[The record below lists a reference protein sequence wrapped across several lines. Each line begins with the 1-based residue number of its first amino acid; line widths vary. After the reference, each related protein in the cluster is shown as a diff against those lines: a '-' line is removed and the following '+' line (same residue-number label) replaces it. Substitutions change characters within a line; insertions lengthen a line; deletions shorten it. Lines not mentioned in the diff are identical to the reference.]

1 MEFEPIPGPR
11 GLPIVG
17 NFLDLRDEEAT
28 INAFNR
34 MADTY
39 GPIYQLTVGG
49 QRLVVVCSA
58 GMMKEFFDEKRF
70 FKTAIPGL
78 SGEGK
83 EGKADGLIVA
93 GTADPDWVQAHRI
106 LRPVSSPKILGTVHS
121 MLRSYVVSNLT
132 CWFAG

>member
-28 INAFNR
+28 LHAFNR

-39 GPIYQLTVGG
+39 GPIYQLTIGG
-49 QRLVVVCSA
+49 QRIVVICSA
-58 GMMKEFFDEKRF
+58 DLMKEFLDEKRF

-78 SGEGK
+78 GSDGK
-83 EGKADGLIVA
+83 DGRADGLIVA
-93 GTADPDWVQAHRI
+93 GTADPDWAQAHRI
-106 LRPVSSPKILGTVHS
+106 LRPVSSQS
-121 MLRSYVVSNLT
+121 MLKAV
-132 CWFAG
+132 